1 MDQILGHYGTGLLGQ
16 NGTTLAPDG
25 GFAAA
30 LPVGLRIP
38 ADKLV
43 KKYGPRRSPYRPG
56 GNLAEIPRL
65 PAKAGTTSAILSRA
79 WSGIRLRGD
88 AAAWE
93 ASRTCGPCGPR
104 GGDRP
109 QAGARPRL
117 CCNPL
122 APGPHESCTARTR
135 PAWATFPCRQS
146 GSLPSNRPGATSQ
159 ERPASREDHPAQHG
173 NRRRVNAKHA
183 GNIFGEDAD
192 PRGDG
197 RRAVGF
203 EGRPHLPRGNLPATA
218 EDAHPLK
225 HVLQMPHVARPVV
238 GHQHFCGVRRK
249 PPGGA
254 PFSADQSPRKKLP
267 SSGMSSTRRL
277 RGTVVSFA
285 TLRR

>member
-1 MDQILGHYGTGLLGQ
+1 MDRGARRT
-16 NGTTLAPDG
+16 APAG
-25 GFAAA
+25 ISRKSPAFR
-30 LPVGLRIP
+30 LKPVLR
-38 ADKLV
+38 A
-43 KKYGPRRSPYRPG
+43 R
-56 GNLAEIPRL
+56 
-65 PAKAGTTSAILSRA
+65 ILSRA
-79 WSGIRLRGD
+79 WSGIRPRGD

-93 ASRTCGPCGPR
+93 ASRTCGPCGSR

-109 QAGARPRL
+109 EAAARPRL

-159 ERPASREDHPAQHG
+159 ERPASREDHPVQHG

-203 EGRPHLPRGNLPATA
+203 EGRLHLP
-218 EDAHPLK
+218 
-225 HVLQMPHVARPVV
+225 AR
-238 GHQHFCGVRRK
+238 
-249 PPGGA
+249 
-254 PFSADQSPRKKLP
+254 
-267 SSGMSSTRRL
+267 
-277 RGTVVSFA
+277 
-285 TLRR
+285 